1 MSRFL
6 RALWITLALSFLP
19 AAAFAQIDVSITVAP
34 PPLPVYSQPIIPG
47 PGYLWTPGFWAW
59 GDDGYFW
66 VPGTWVRPPSV
77 GVLWTPGYW
86 AWSDRVYLWHAGYWG
101 PHIGFYGGVN
111 YGFGYT
117 GSGYRGGYWNHG
129 EFAYNRSVNN
139 INTTI
144 IHNTY
149 NENIVNNTHITRVSF
164 NGGSG
169 GIMARPTPAEMQ
181 AAAIPHVAPTPEQM
195 QHQQAARAN
204 RALYASVNHGRPA
217 IAATPRPG
225 AFSGEGVV
233 SARAPGGRAAAP
245 AAPRRAMRP
254 NNSAHAMPQ
263 GGVRAANTHGPAGAQ
278 RVVRPVVRPKNVP
291 HPQPAAR
298 ATKESP
304 QAAPGD
310 NRDQRQDRQRQ

>member
-19 AAAFAQIDVSITVAP
+19 AAVFAQIDVSVTVAP

-117 GSGYRGGYWNHG
+117 GFGYRGGYWNHG
-129 EFAYNRSVNN
+129 EFSYNRSVNN

-149 NENIVNNTHITRVSF
+149 NENIANNTHASRVSF

-169 GIMARPTPAEMQ
+169 GIMARPTPAEKQ
-181 AAAIPHVAPTPEQM
+181 AAAVPHVPPTPEQM

-233 SARAPGGRAAAP
+233 SARASAGRVAAP

-254 NNSAHAMPQ
+254 SNSARAIPQ
-263 GGVRAANTHGPAGAQ
+263 EHVRAPNTHGPAGAQ
-278 RVVRPVVRPKNVP
+278 RGTRPNNVP
-291 HPQPAAR
+291 HPHPAVR
-298 ATKESP
+298 ATKEP
-304 QAAPGD
+304 PHAAPGD
-310 NRDQRQDRQRQ
+310 NHDQRQDRQRQ